1 MPEAPLIDPHAVTSL
16 EALEALYGPPNH
28 NSVIKVRRDLDAPS
42 AAFIAGSPF
51 CILSTRN
58 ADGRVHG
65 TPRGDGPGFVQV
77 ASPTELLLPDR
88 RGNNRLDA
96 LRDIVGDPNVALLFL
111 VPGSGETLRVGG
123 RAVISTDPALR
134 ARLAHQG
141 KEPATVLRISVEEV
155 FFQCARALLRSK
167 LWGETRRPASLPTA
181 GELLESATGGAVDGK
196 VYDAEAPGR
205 LTGSLY

>member
-1 MPEAPLIDPHAVTSL
+1 MPDMHPADPFAVMSL
-16 EALEALYGPPNH
+16 EALEALYGAPVA
-28 NSVIKVRRDLDAPS
+28 NSVLKVRRDLDAPS

-77 ASPTELLLPDR
+77 VSPTEIILPDR
-88 RGNNRLDA
+88 RGNNRIDA
-96 LRDIVGDPNVALLFL
+96 LRDIIGDPHVALLFL

-141 KEPATVLRISVEEV
+141 KEPATVLRIAIEEV
-155 FFQCARALLRSK
+155 FFQCARALIRSR
-167 LWGETRRPASLPTA
+167 LWGETKRPAALPTA
-181 GELLESATGGAVDGK
+181 GDLLESATQGAVDGK
-196 VYDAEAPGR
+196 AYDADAPVR
-205 LTGSLY
+205 LASNLY